1 MAYTVC
7 KGVNMKYDKE
17 LKEKML
23 EEYTNTN
30 ITRKEI
36 CTKYN
41 VPFETFKG
49 WLRYD
54 HNCSYGKR
62 VIKKRSAS
70 TSAVFNSS
78 NYKDMS
84 REELQLALIQK
95 DIEIAKL
102 KKKYPWLADMDDMES
117 DGQNK

>member
-1 MAYTVC
+1 MLYT
-7 KGVNMKYDKE
+7 KGVYMKYDKK

-41 VPFETFKG
+41 VPFETFRG

-54 HNCSYGKR
+54 HSYSYGKKI
-62 VIKKRSAS
+62 IKKRSAG
-70 TSAVFNSS
+70 TSAVLNSS

-84 REELQLALIQK
+84 REELQLVLIKK

-102 KKKYPWLADMDDMES
+102 KKKYPWLADMDDTES

>member
-1 MAYTVC
+1 
-7 KGVNMKYDKE
+7 MKYDKK

-30 ITRKEI
+30 IR
-36 CTKYN
+36 
-41 VPFETFKG
+41 G

-54 HNCSYGKR
+54 HSYSYGKR
-62 VIKKRSAS
+62 VIKKRSAG

-84 REELQLALIQK
+84 REELQLALIKK

-117 DGQNK
+117 DGQSK